1 MSASYAAP
9 VTAHRPLYARH
20 PTNISRSTI
29 NVPSPDQI
37 PASPQPYASD
47 NQTSGKKP
55 TNALATVAVRMNAA
69 SPAPSSTPSTA
80 KTIPAKGN
88 WTTMNH
94 HGTPI
99 AASTD
104 RSSVNS
110 PGSTEEPSPN
120 AAAKIPAAN
129 SENAVTRHATAL
141 ACPASPAPNAAPP
154 QGQNPE
160 TPTPTAAVQPP
171 PVLKEG
177 DDCPDST
184 LAVKG
189 LTNAPQ
195 YYVGDQPKFTMVVTN
210 IGLVSC
216 KRDVGAAVLAAYV
229 YSLDNKRLWSNLD
242 CAPSN
247 ETLVKTF
254 SPGEQVTTAVTWT
267 GMGSAPRCPLPRPAI
282 GPGTYNLVVQLGNL
296 RSLPVPFILN
306 QPPPPPGPVPAP
318 GPAQAPPPESPA
330 QGG

>member
-1 MSASYAAP
+1 MS
-9 VTAHRPLYARH
+9 
-20 PTNISRSTI
+20 
-29 NVPSPDQI
+29 SP
-37 PASPQPYASD
+37 
-47 NQTSGKKP
+47 
-55 TNALATVAVRMNAA
+55 
-69 SPAPSSTPSTA
+69 
-80 KTIPAKGN
+80 
-88 WTTMNH
+88 
-94 HGTPI
+94 
-99 AASTD
+99 
-104 RSSVNS
+104 
-110 PGSTEEPSPN
+110 
-120 AAAKIPAAN
+120 
-129 SENAVTRHATAL
+129 
-141 ACPASPAPNAAPP
+141 
-154 QGQNPE
+154 QNPE